1 MVSRTSEGTSARTLK
16 GFAGGES
23 MRRELRA
30 ELGRVRLG
38 DFRVAKELGDDGVHA
53 FIGRALCV
61 CACAGHFF

>member
-1 MVSRTSEGTSARTLK
+1 
-16 GFAGGES
+16 